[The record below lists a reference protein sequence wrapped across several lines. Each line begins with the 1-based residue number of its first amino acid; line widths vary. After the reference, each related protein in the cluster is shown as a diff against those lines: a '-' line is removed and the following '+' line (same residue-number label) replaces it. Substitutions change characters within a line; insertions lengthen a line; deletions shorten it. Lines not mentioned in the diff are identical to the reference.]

1 MLNQILAITLLNL
14 RSLGSRFGASLVIVI
29 GIAGVVAV
37 LTALLAMAK
46 GFEATL
52 GSTGRDDRALVL
64 RGGATAELNSSLSTE
79 QLQAIRDT
87 RGPSGPL
94 RASGELI
101 VISEFASKARGGAV
115 NVTLRGVEQ
124 NGFEIRPEL
133 KIIDGRRFEPGL
145 QEVIVGRDAQALFE
159 GAGLGES
166 VRFRGSDWTI
176 VGVFETGDA
185 HDSELWVDLATA
197 QAAFGRGAGVSSVL
211 VELDS
216 ADSFDAFAESLKADP
231 RLNVDVERER
241 EYYSAQSENFSNLI
255 GVLAG
260 VVGVIMSLGALFAA
274 LNTMYSAVSTR
285 TTEIATL
292 RAIGFANLPVTV
304 SVLVESMTLALL
316 GGLLGAALSWL
327 IFNGYSVSTL
337 GAGFTQVAFEFQV
350 SLQLMTRGLLIALAL
365 GFIGGLLPALRA
377 ARLPVTVALRGA

>member
-1 MLNQILAITLLNL
+1 MWNQIVAICALNL
-14 RSLGSRFGASLVIVI
+14 RSIGARLGASLVIII

-46 GFEATL
+46 GFESTL
-52 GSTGRDDRALVL
+52 GATGRDDRALIL
-64 RGGATAELNSSLSTE
+64 RGGATAELNSGLSTE
-79 QLQAIRDT
+79 QLQAIKDT
-87 RGPSGPL
+87 RGLDGPL
-94 RASGELI
+94 QSSGELM

-115 NVTLRGVEQ
+115 NVSLRGVEPS
-124 NGFEIRPEL
+124 GFDIRPEL
-133 KIIDGRRFEPGL
+133 RIIDGRRFEPGL
-145 QEVIVGRDAQALFE
+145 QEVIVGKAALDQF
-159 GAGLGES
+159 AGVSMGS
-166 VRFRGSDWTI
+166 QVRFRGSDWTI

-197 QAAFGRGAGVSSVL
+197 QAAFGRGGVSSVL
-211 VELDS
+211 VQLES
-216 ADSFDAFAESLKADP
+216 ADRFDAFSETLKADP

-241 EYYSAQSENFSNLI
+241 EYFSAQSSQFSNTI

-285 TTEIATL
+285 TVEIATL

-304 SVLVESMTLALL
+304 SVIVESMALALL
-316 GGLLGAALSWL
+316 GGVLGALISWL
-327 IFNGYSVSTL
+327 LFNGHTVSTL
-337 GAGFTQVAFEFQV
+337 GAGFTQVAFQFQV
-350 SLQLMTRGLLIALAL
+350 STQLMMRGLLIALAL